1 MEPTQ
6 PGSAVD
12 AAGIFLVLVTVAVFF
27 IPILILFP
35 PVAPSQ
41 SEALAQTHLK
51 LGLDRSQANLKKKK
65 KKKKQ
70 AATTPNTPTV
80 QSLWIYPV
88 KSCAGIELSRSK
100 VLPQGLEFD
109 RLFTFAQL
117 KSPSPTAAGR
127 GGGKEGEK
135 GEQQQHTWH
144 FITQRQF
151 PLLATVKVELYVPDA
166 SRKPRAGR
174 GKEEAE
180 GGGEDRAAGESFV
193 ILRFPWRERG
203 LAGLLA
209 TAAAKLRGG
218 LRARAEREVLLPVAF
233 PSEEEIRERWYD
245 WERVTIWKE
254 TVEALNM
261 GEDLPDELRLYLG
274 VSNKLGLFRIDP
286 ARLREVRRCAPPKE
300 EAGYQPVTGFQDAY
314 PLHLINMSSV
324 EDLEAKVG
332 TVEGWEGLDARRFRA
347 NIIGE
352 LALASRV
359 WKRKADRRIQLTARS
374 RMTRMSGRRCGSV
387 PPAR

>member
-1 MEPTQ
+1 MESLHPAS
-6 PGSAVD
+6 GGASAID
-12 AAGIFLVLVTVAVFF
+12 GAGIFLVLVTVAVFF
-27 IPILILFP
+27 IPIFILFP
-35 PVAPSQ
+35 PVPPSRG
-41 SEALAQTHLK
+41 EALAQTHVK
-51 LGLDRSQANLKKKK
+51 VGLDRSKSNLKNKKDS
-65 KKKKQ
+65 
-70 AATTPNTPTV
+70 AAAGTPTV

-117 KSPSPTAAGR
+117 KSPFPVAV
-127 GGGKEGEK
+127 GGGGDGKDGGDGKAE
-135 GEQQQHTWH
+135 HSWH

-166 SRKPRAGR
+166 ARKPREGE
-174 GKEEAE
+174 EEASS
-180 GGGEDRAAGESFV
+180 ESFI

-203 LAGLLA
+203 FAGLLA

-218 LRARAEREVLLPVAF
+218 LMAGAEKEVLLPVAF
-233 PSEEEIRERWYD
+233 PSEEEIKERWYD

-261 GEDLPDELRLYLG
+261 GEELPEELRLYLG
-274 VSNKLGLFRIDP
+274 VSNKLGLFRVDP
-286 ARLREVRRCAPPKE
+286 GRLREVRRCAPRKE

-314 PLHLINMSSV
+314 PLHLINLNSV
-324 EDLEAKVG
+324 EDLEGKIG
-332 TVEGWEGLDARRFRA
+332 KDDQMRSLDVRRFRA

-352 LALASRV
+352 YCLGIEC
-359 WKRKADRRIQLTARS
+359 WNKADGRIQ
-374 RMTRMSGRRCGSV
+374 
-387 PPAR
+387 